1 MPMDPPSLRGFSAFT
16 EVSEAVEK
24 IHVENVVA
32 NGNELKDLNPTKKRE
47 LKNIAKNVSIQKVA
61 DNYSYENKF
70 CKNN

>member
-1 MPMDPPSLRGFSAFT
+1 MPMPPSPVGGLAVVVG
-16 EVSEAVEK
+16 AVEK

-32 NGNELKDLNPTKKRE
+32 NGNALKDLNPTKKRE
-47 LKNIAKNVSIQKVA
+47 LKNIARNVNIQKVA